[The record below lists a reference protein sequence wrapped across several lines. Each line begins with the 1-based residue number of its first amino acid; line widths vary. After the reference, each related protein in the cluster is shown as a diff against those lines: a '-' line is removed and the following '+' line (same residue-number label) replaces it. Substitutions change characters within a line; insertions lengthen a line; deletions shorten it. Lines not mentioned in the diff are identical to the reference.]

1 MSTSDHSRAP
11 PAGELSPAALADA
24 LGSAAEQVADLETEI
39 EDRGAE
45 ELERLAEATT
55 EADRLMDRYE
65 ERATDW
71 DDFAG
76 FVEFQNTFVEFV
88 EGLAPEFPHREAFEA
103 ADEQF
108 QKQRLDAA
116 DFEAAREA
124 LAPARQAAGL
134 LEERARA
141 RERFGDL
148 RYAAKSR
155 RDSLAKRCESL
166 ERLLALSATDL
177 DVAHD
182 ELRARVETYN
192 RAVRAAFD
200 ELRADRP
207 ARELFDVVSE
217 AAGRPLVGFET
228 PPAELVE
235 YLGRAETGTE
245 SLSTLVSYAS
255 YSPQKL
261 EHYVE
266 APQRLKRHVGGHR
279 TYLDRLDAGP
289 LTVAWPPPPATTL
302 EFRAREIRAVLS
314 GFAPEETIAELRRLR
329 EFARD
334 GARYGDCREA
344 AYVLAELGPEDRDR
358 LESGD
363 AARELVDAR
372 ASRDR
377 LAEALAAVS

>member
-24 LGSAAEQVADLETEI
+24 LRSAAEQVANLETEI
-39 EDRGAE
+39 DDRGAE

-108 QKQRLDAA
+108 KKQRLDAA

-155 RDSLAKRCESL
+155 RDSLAERCESL

-245 SLSTLVSYAS
+245 SLATLVTYAS

-266 APQRLKRHVGGHR
+266 APQRLKHHVGGHR

>member
-24 LGSAAEQVADLETEI
+24 LRSAAEQVADLETEI

-148 RYAAKSR
+148 RYAANSR
-155 RDSLAKRCESL
+155 RDRLAERSESL

-266 APQRLKRHVGGHR
+266 APQRLKHHVGGHR